1 MSTLLYWYTFL
12 YLCLRFMSIL
22 VLLLFIDTVVP
33 LVYVLAIG
41 MKGRRIYSGG
51 LAHYPSTMHEVLLG
65 SCMIDSF

>member
-1 MSTLLYWYTFL
+1 
-12 YLCLRFMSIL
+12 MSIL